1 MKCMVIILNKT
12 EVLDD
17 LLTKLGDNGINGATI
32 LSSTGMAHR
41 LLNERENE
49 AERFIGSLRFLLNP
63 EREET
68 KTVLV
73 VLRDDQVLLARAAVH
88 AVLGDLSK
96 PDSGIMFTMPVD
108 FIEGGSFKI

>member
-63 EREET
+63 EREEN

-96 PDSGIMFTMPVD
+96 PDSGIMFTCQLILLKAWK
-108 FIEGGSFKI
+108 F

>member
-63 EREET
+63 EREEN

-73 VLRDDQVLLARAAVH
+73 VLRDDQVLLAR
-88 AVLGDLSK
+88 LLC
-96 PDSGIMFTMPVD
+96 MLF
-108 FIEGGSFKI
+108 